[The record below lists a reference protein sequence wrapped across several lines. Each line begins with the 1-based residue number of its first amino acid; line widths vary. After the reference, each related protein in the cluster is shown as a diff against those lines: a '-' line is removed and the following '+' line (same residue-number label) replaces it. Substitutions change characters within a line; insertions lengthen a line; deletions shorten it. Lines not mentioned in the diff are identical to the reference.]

1 MSLSGSLNNDASLVN
16 LLNSDESIAKQ
27 FEILTKLGQG
37 GFGVVFMVRSHT
49 DKRLYAL
56 KLVPVR
62 KIKRKTKLLKEAEH
76 LSRFHHQNII
86 RYHNS
91 WITNCLES
99 PSIDTFENEFENK
112 QESDIIFLDCEFPS
126 KESRKNREYVTSITF
141 SSGCRNHQIGSN
153 IQSNTSA
160 DLNRTLMG
168 ENLVIQMEYC
178 PITLRDYIN
187 NQAKKTIEE
196 IEKYS
201 KKFYQDLVTST
212 TMDSFIVTSNR
223 KIYSSMRKI
232 LSRSPILASLN

>member
-1 MSLSGSLNNDASLVN
+1 MGRLISEYAQTDSSNMSLSGSLNHDASLVN
-16 LLNSDESIAKQ
+16 LLSSDVTIAKQ

-62 KIKRKTKLLKEAEH
+62 KIKRKGKLLKEAEH

-99 PSIDTFENEFENK
+99 PGIDTFGNELENTR
-112 QESDIIFLDCEFPS
+112 ESDIIFLDYEFSS
-126 KESRKNREYVTSITF
+126 KESRKNKEYVTSITF
-141 SSGCRNHQIGSN
+141 SSGCSNHQIGSN
-153 IQSNTSA
+153 IHSNTSA

-178 PITLRDYIN
+178 PMTLRDYIN
-187 NQAKKTIEE
+187 NQARKTIEG
-196 IEKYS
+196 IEKILKEIRP
-201 KKFYQDLVTST
+201 KKV
-212 TMDSFIVTSNR
+212 SFFFFES
-223 KIYSSMRKI
+223 
-232 LSRSPILASLN
+232 